1 MPVVS
6 AQAPAPMNTGKQSD
20 KQSTT
25 YYPSYDTE
33 HRASSLVAWQ
43 SPAVPARFACHW
55 PLRFRSPSSAWL
67 PPSSSDASF
76 SALDHPWPRRSQPAT
91 RHRPPRL
98 HLSRQRN
105 TIRTAH
111 RVRARNP
118 KAGPLRCRRHSR
130 KPGERDSA
138 MPKFDARSL
147 RHQLW
152 ELVRLKRRHRV
163 ANCIARRA
171 QSVTRKG
178 MRRLW
183 AWVLTNIGGSGALTS
198 SPRCSSCSGLSSGG
212 STRPLPHRTFR
223 LGAAFWRWSRRSW
236 WEAFDFGRPGIPR
249 CPFCRCFSSRFHP
262 SFGSRALSFLE
273 SFIC

>member
-1 MPVVS
+1 
-6 AQAPAPMNTGKQSD
+6 MNTGKQSD

-55 PLRFRSPSSAWL
+55 PLRFRSPSSAWP

-98 HLSRQRN
+98 HRSRQRN

-111 RVRARNP
+111 RVRARSP
-118 KAGPLRCRRHSR
+118 KAGPLRRRRHSR
-130 KPGERDSA
+130 KPGERDPA

-147 RHQLW
+147 RNQLW
-152 ELVRLKRRHRV
+152 ER
-163 ANCIARRA
+163 
-171 QSVTRKG
+171 
-178 MRRLW
+178 
-183 AWVLTNIGGSGALTS
+183 
-198 SPRCSSCSGLSSGG
+198 
-212 STRPLPHRTFR
+212 FR
-223 LGAAFWRWSRRSW
+223 LNGAIEWRIVSP
-236 WEAFDFGRPGIPR
+236 DV
-249 CPFCRCFSSRFHP
+249 
-262 SFGSRALSFLE
+262 LSPLQE
-273 SFIC
+273 KA